1 MQQAIETR
9 ELFVLEGHDVLIR
22 GTFHRPP
29 DEGSGMQSDT
39 IAQDRIGV
47 LFLNSASPTR
57 AQNGDAAVYLADSF
71 AARGYP
77 TFRLDLP
84 GFGDSAGDPPADLLD
99 YVNRGRYAS
108 IASAKVEE
116 LVARFHLSG
125 VVIAGHCAGTVS
137 ALFAAGV
144 SYECK
149 GLVLIGPYFY
159 LPQSKKPTKFQ
170 QRLNLWAL
178 KSGLGRFSHKSY
190 EVLKQIRLFL
200 RGSGLPATANFP
212 LLRCW
217 KTLASTGLPV
227 LILKGPD
234 RKSSGM
240 KPHAAE
246 FDYLAHALR
255 IAGRKSRI
263 VVKVTEG
270 ANNAF
275 ANSVGRNAVQLHTE
289 QWLNTCFPRKV
300 HKDSQVNE
308 LHRKPG
314 SSETEYEDRE
324 QFLKV

>member
-1 MQQAIETR
+1 
-9 ELFVLEGHDVLIR
+9 VV
-22 GTFHRPP
+22 
-29 DEGSGMQSDT
+29 
-39 IAQDRIGV
+39 
-47 LFLNSASPTR
+47 FLNSASPTR

-84 GFGDSAGDPPADLLD
+84 GFGDSEGDPPADLLD
-99 YVNRGRYAS
+99 YINRGGYAS
-108 IASAKVEE
+108 IASAKIKE
-116 LVARFHLSG
+116 LVATFHLSG

-137 ALFAAGV
+137 ALFAAGA
-144 SYECK
+144 SNECR

-178 KSGLGRFSHKSY
+178 KSGLGRLFHKSY
-190 EVLKQIRLFL
+190 EGLKRIRLFL

-217 KTLASTGLPV
+217 KILASTGLPV

-234 RKSSGM
+234 RKSPGM
-240 KPHAAE
+240 KPKPAE
-246 FDYLAHALR
+246 FDYLKYALR
-255 IAGRKSRI
+255 IAGRKSRV

-270 ANNAF
+270 ATNAF
-275 ANSVGRNAVQLHTE
+275 ANSVGRDAVRLYTE
-289 QWLNTCFPRKV
+289 QWLNMCFPRSEREESPV
-300 HKDSQVNE
+300 SQLDQE
-308 LHRKPG
+308 PG
-314 SSETEYEDRE
+314 GRESERENRE